1 MALRPELA
9 QVLRGQVLVRQRA
22 LGQQQVRELEL
33 ELRQEQ
39 PPPEQRHR
47 RH

>member
-33 ELRQEQ
+33 RQEQ